1 MLSFLIHHGGK
12 ISPGRSFQIK
22 RTGGVRCIFLKECQ
36 RGTKILFYGHDSKFF
51 HPCFGS
57 PAPPTRG
64 NSINHA
70 FLIWC
75 YKLNAAL
82 VFKNIAAIICSLF
95 VACLLIFKFTLAG
108 GEFACAGVSRERCSK
123 ISACG
128 EDQIILY
135 NLVMYNV
142 TPFIPSLRP
151 VMFIFPLLILYVVIE
166 VSVFKNYIR
175 ILDTSVTDYV
185 RVPGVKRSDSCDGQK
200 SAGKVT
206 KITSRFVLFSHRPK
220 CKYFCVG

>member
-1 MLSFLIHHGGK
+1 MGM
-12 ISPGRSFQIK
+12 
-22 RTGGVRCIFLKECQ
+22 TWN
-36 RGTKILFYGHDSKFF
+36 FF
-51 HPCFGS
+51 THALE
-57 PAPPTRG
+57 APPPHPGKLVTFNSSIRRFA
-64 NSINHA
+64 SINHA

-185 RVPGVKRSDSCDGQK
+185 RVPAVKRSDSCDGQK